1 MAGSALPSTDLRYG
15 RVCPSCAGPK
25 SRQAEGCRACYRD
38 RLLAG
43 GGGPQFARGE
53 ASPFWI
59 GEQDTAA
66 TLPRST
72 GRPQPQSHPWRREN
86 ALLFRKRAA

>member
-25 SRQAEGCRACYRD
+25 SRQAEGCRACYTD
-38 RLLAG
+38 RLRSGDHHCPPQSSGEGNSNWRG
-43 GGGPQFARGE
+43 GSSVQPRGGSRA
-53 ASPFWI
+53 
-59 GEQDTAA
+59 
-66 TLPRST
+66 
-72 GRPQPQSHPWRREN
+72 RPQPQSHPWRREN